1 MFSTIINFVQNK
13 KRIEY
18 PTSLD
23 PFSSKAHLIKLIEGY
38 IAELVAFQND
48 ENRYIIPD
56 ILTYEPSKEL
66 AVINKIFSIIEMDQK
81 IYPRMYIY
89 LHINF
94 NTIRDGYKLINK
106 CDEAIRLFNEFKAR
120 VEKMV
125 IITALDAVTPDATND
140 LKLIL
145 DTMNPVVGRKDVNY
159 KDEIYDF
166 FDEYN
171 FRHEV
176 IVGYDDIISSYQRL
190 RTHVDPDDELIDFSG
205 TVSIGGLN
213 IAKTKLPCYN
223 GYAVLS
229 IMKKSDLPVFNV
241 DVVSMILDLMRSD
254 NVTSFWMKEIND
266 AVIKKDDYRDSWGFF
281 GPQTPAFLKIQI
293 PDNIKH
299 SMYEYIKFLTK
310 QLEIFGLEH
319 VPEVKGAVSISYFG
333 VWDLS
338 AIDGFLYSFNYC
350 IKHLLYDV
358 YSYIALINKYESI
371 MPKDK
376 FDRLLELIDQ
386 VHGDLAHQHIVVKT
400 LLYNHILNGGKK
412 LNRLLKLFELM
423 FGNNSCDI
431 SKDEIAI
438 IIDMIKT
445 KQQEYFHCNEKDLYE
460 EMLLCMTFCSINTA
474 SIVKKLEEKMENAN

>member
-1 MFSTIINFVQNK
+1 
-13 KRIEY
+13 
-18 PTSLD
+18 
-23 PFSSKAHLIKLIEGY
+23 
-38 IAELVAFQND
+38 
-48 ENRYIIPD
+48 
-56 ILTYEPSKEL
+56 
-66 AVINKIFSIIEMDQK
+66 MDQK

-94 NTIRDGYKLINK
+94 NTIRDAYKLVNK
-106 CDEAIRLFNEFKAR
+106 YNEAIRLFNEFKDR

-145 DTMNPVVGRKDVNY
+145 DTMNPVIGHPDVAY
-159 KDEIYDF
+159 SDEIDRF
-166 FDEYN
+166 FDDYY
-171 FRHEV
+171 FGRDV
-176 IVGYDDIISSYQRL
+176 IVGYDDVIHSCQKL
-190 RTHVDPDDELIDFSG
+190 RKHVDPEDELIDFNK

-213 IAKTKLPCYN
+213 IAKTKLLSYN
-223 GYAVLS
+223 GYAVLG
-229 IMKKSDLPVFNV
+229 IMKKSDLPVYNV
-241 DVVSMILDLMRSD
+241 DVVSMILELMCSD
-254 NVTSFWMKEIND
+254 DVASFWMKEIND

-293 PDNIKH
+293 PDNIRQ

-350 IKHLLYDV
+350 IKHLLYDI
-358 YSYIALINKYESI
+358 YSYIALINKYENVMS
-371 MPKDK
+371 KDK

-386 VHGDLAHQHIVVKT
+386 VHGDLYHPHIVVKT

-423 FGNNSCDI
+423 FGDENHGI

-438 IIDMIKT
+438 IIDKIKT
-445 KQQEYFHCNEKDLYE
+445 KQQKYFHCDEKDLYE
-460 EMLLCMTFCSINTA
+460 EMLLCMTFCSINTVDF
-474 SIVKKLEEKMENAN
+474 IKKLTEKMQNAN